1 MLIKRKDGTV
11 VLDTDMVGELMG
23 ADLRQAD
30 FRGKTLEGID
40 LSDANLE
47 EADFSGADLYW
58 LRLFR
63 SNCEASKFNDAKLSA
78 AVLDGANLKGADFEN
93 AYVSFDQ
100 IGVPSSMLGADLRG
114 ARLHNAILLGCEYD
128 LYTLFPSDFDPV
140 RAGMVRIG

>member
-11 VLDTDMVGELMG
+11 VLDTDMTSELEG
-23 ADLRQAD
+23 ADLRHAD
-30 FRGKTLEGID
+30 FRTKTLENLD
-40 LSDANLE
+40 LSDTNLE

-63 SNCEASKFNDAKLSA
+63 SNCEACKFNDAKLSG
-78 AVLDGANLKGADFEN
+78 AVLDEANLKGADFEN

-100 IGVPSSMLGADLRG
+100 IGVASSMLGADLRG
-114 ARLHNAILLGCEYD
+114 ARLNNAILLGCEYD
-128 LYTLFPSDFDPV
+128 LRTLFPSDFDPV